1 MHDIN
6 LMLEEMRMALPSGPV
21 RIKEAKEAGT
31 KVVGTYCVFSPYEVI
46 RAAGAIPAS
55 LCATSEK
62 PISAAEEH
70 LPSNL
75 CPLIKA
81 SYGFALTDT
90 CPYFHFCDLVLGET
104 TCDGKKKMYELM
116 NRLRPVHVMQ
126 LPQTVND
133 IAIKQWQAE
142 IERFA
147 QRLED
152 EFKVHITEED
162 LRREIK
168 KRNEERKIMM
178 DFYALAKLNPAPFTG
193 REIYL
198 VSEYFKISFGDSN
211 MLNFIKELTQKARE
225 NYENGE
231 RRVPAGKKRIIVT
244 GCPVGKSVEKVF
256 DAIEEN
262 GGLIVAFEN
271 CTALKPLYELVD
283 ETLPPYEALAK
294 KYLHIP
300 CSCMTPNT
308 ARLELLENLKQEYQ
322 ADGVVDL
329 VLQACHTYSVE
340 SYQVHER
347 MRDKGAACITI
358 ETDYY
363 QGDKEQLNTRMGA
376 FIEMME

>member
-6 LMLEEMRMALPSGPV
+6 AILDQMRKALPEGPV
-21 RIKEAKEAGT
+21 RIKEAKEAGK
-31 KVVGTYCVFSPYEVI
+31 KVVGGYCVFTPYEVV
-46 RAAGAIPAS
+46 RAAGAIPVS

-90 CPYFHFCDLVLGET
+90 CPYFHFCDMVLGET

-116 NRLRPVHVMQ
+116 DRLRPVHVMQ
-126 LPQTVND
+126 LPQTVNSD
-133 IAIKQWQAE
+133 AEKQWQAE
-142 IERFA
+142 IERLA
-147 QRLED
+147 HSLE
-152 EFKVHITEED
+152 EKFGVKITEDD
-162 LRREIK
+162 LSREIAW
-168 KRNEERKIMM
+168 RNEERRVMM
-178 DFYALAKLNPAPFTG
+178 DFYSLAKLNPAPLTG
-193 REIYL
+193 LEIYL
-198 VSEYFKISFGDSN
+198 VGEYFKISFGDRDMIN
-211 MLNFIKELTQKARE
+211 LIRELTQKVRE
-225 NYENGE
+225 NYEAGE
-231 RRVPAGKKRIIVT
+231 RRVPEGKKRVIVT

-256 DAIEEN
+256 HAIEEN
-262 GGLIVAFEN
+262 GGLIVAFED
-271 CTALKPLYELVD
+271 CSAIKPLYELVD

-294 KYLHIP
+294 KYLNIP

-308 ARLELLENLKQEYQ
+308 RRLELLEKMADEYH

-329 VLQACHTYSVE
+329 VLQACHTYNIE

-347 MRDKGAACITI
+347 MRNKNVACITI

>member
-6 LMLEEMRMALPSGPV
+6 AILEEMRKALPSGPV
-21 RIKEAKEAGT
+21 RIKEAKESGT

-133 IAIKQWQAE
+133 LAVKQWQAE

-147 QRLED
+147 KRLED
-152 EFKVHITEED
+152 DFKVKITEDD
-162 LRREIK
+162 LKREIK

-178 DFYALAKLNPAPFTG
+178 DFYALAKLNPAPLTG

-198 VSEYFKISFGDSN
+198 VSEYFKIAFGDSN
-211 MLNFIKELTQKARE
+211 MLNLIKELTQKARE
-225 NYENGE
+225 NYEQGE
-231 RRVPAGKKRIIVT
+231 RRVASGKKRVIVT

-262 GGLIVAFEN
+262 GGIIVAFEN
-271 CTALKPLYELVD
+271 CTAIKPLYELVD

-308 ARLELLENLKQEYQ
+308 ARLDLLTNLAKEYH

-347 MRDKGAACITI
+347 MKDNDVACITI